1 MTGSWLYSHYW
12 PYLFRWLNVEVMRLF
27 TSLLAG
33 MTLAVGFG
41 VAQITGNRPVGG
53 IVLVIGAAI
62 CGYRWWQ
69 SAGRLPTFAS
79 ELVFFAA
86 FVASHPLAK
95 QIGAWPAVAVAG
107 AVTVVVSFALTG
119 PRARQSP

>member
-1 MTGSWLYSHYW
+1 MTGSRLYSHYW

-41 VAQITGNRPVGG
+41 VAQITGNRLVGG

-69 SAGRLPTFAS
+69 SVGWFPTIAS
-79 ELVFFAA
+79 EFVFFAS

-95 QIGAWPAVAVAG
+95 QIGAWPAVAVVG
-107 AVTVVVSFALTG
+107 AVTVVASFVLTG
-119 PRARQSP
+119 PRAHQRP

>member
-1 MTGSWLYSHYW
+1 M
-12 PYLFRWLNVEVMRLF
+12 EVMRLF

-69 SAGRLPTFAS
+69 SVGWFPTIAS
-79 ELVFFAA
+79 EFVFLRHSWPLTLLRSRLV
-86 FVASHPLAK
+86 PG
-95 QIGAWPAVAVAG
+95 Q
-107 AVTVVVSFALTG
+107 
-119 PRARQSP
+119 QSR